1 MIKEFE
7 PPFLYKTPFIIE
19 EKIKQSSE
27 NLFKNK
33 IRFAILFL
41 LFNGYFITSYI
52 NKKIFLQLFKETLI
66 ISPVIFCLFFY
77 NSR

>member
-7 PPFLYKTPFIIE
+7 PPFLYKNPCIIE

-33 IRFAILFL
+33 IRFVFLFL
-41 LFNGYFITSYI
+41 IFNGYFISSYI
-52 NKKIFLQLFKETLI
+52 NKKIISRLFIETLI
-66 ISPVIFCLFFY
+66 ISPVIFFLFFY
-77 NSR
+77 NKR

>member
-33 IRFAILFL
+33 IRFVFLFL
-41 LFNGYFITSYI
+41 IFNGYFISSYI
-52 NKKIFLQLFKETLI
+52 NKKIFSRLFIETLI
-66 ISPVIFCLFFY
+66 ISPVIFFLFFY
-77 NSR
+77 NKR